1 MEAKMGIVLHEDCD
15 QPVRHHELRLP
26 AAWEHEAGTEVRAF
40 VPQPRTDPETEHLNG
55 RAVVNLCA
63 GGFALHL
70 QPTVPELRALA
81 TLFTVLADQMACA
94 AASRAADRQDE
105 EVPA

>member
-1 MEAKMGIVLHEDCD
+1 MEVKMGIVLHEDCE
-15 QPVRHHELRLP
+15 QPVRHHELHLR
-26 AAWEHEAGTEVRAF
+26 AVWKHEAGTEVRAF
-40 VPQPRTDPETEHLNG
+40 IPADRIDPELEHLNG

>member
-1 MEAKMGIVLHEDCD
+1 MGIVLHEDCE
-15 QPVRHHELRLP
+15 QPVRHHELRLS
-26 AAWEHEAGTEVRAF
+26 AAWDYEAATEVRAF
-40 VPQPRTDPETEHLNG
+40 IPPARTNPETEHLNG
-55 RAVVNLCA
+55 RAVVNLTA
-63 GGFALHL
+63 GGFTLHL
-70 QPTVPELRALA
+70 QPTEHELRALA